1 MEPRHMVKL
10 PEIPILGAQLGNLV
24 FQPLG
29 SDWVTSHM
37 PTCRNLSVLD
47 ECIGDLSLIET

>member
-1 MEPRHMVKL
+1 MVKL
-10 PEIPILGAQLGNLV
+10 PEIPILRAQLGNLV